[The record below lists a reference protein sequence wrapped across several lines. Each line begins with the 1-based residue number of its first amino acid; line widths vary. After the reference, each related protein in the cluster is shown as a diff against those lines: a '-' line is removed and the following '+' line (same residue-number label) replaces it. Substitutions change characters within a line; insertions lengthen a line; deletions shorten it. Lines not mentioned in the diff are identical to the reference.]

1 MAEDG
6 KGARRARVA
15 ILAIAV
21 AATQFSTLGVRAE
34 GGPAIELCCAWGKS
48 LADGVLTYVLGG
60 DLDPAT
66 ADVLRGAVGSW
77 DSALGTITLAEVP
90 ATEKRPD
97 IIINFNEGA
106 GDSEGLAITRF
117 TRRGQIRQAE
127 LSVDAPRAPAGTG
140 AIEQIA
146 KHELGH
152 ALGLR
157 HANFDGDI
165 MSPIVNPVSG
175 PLSAC
180 DVAAVTEANRWQTM
194 DGRRNPRAP
203 TATGVS
209 C

>member
-1 MAEDG
+1 
-6 KGARRARVA
+6 VA
-15 ILAIAV
+15 ILLMAV
-21 AATQFSTLGVRAE
+21 LVTQSTALGVRAE

-66 ADVLRGAVGSW
+66 ADVLRGAVSAW

-97 IIINFNEGA
+97 IIINFTEGA

-117 TRRGQIRQAE
+117 SRRGQIRQAE
-127 LSVDAPRAPAGTG
+127 LSVDAPRAPAGAG

-157 HANFDGDI
+157 HANFDGDV
-165 MSPIVNPVSG
+165 MSPIVNPVPG

-180 DVAAVTEANRWQTM
+180 DLAGVTEANRWQTM

-203 TATGVS
+203 TATQVP